1 MSWNNI
7 RLIYLRE
14 LRDQLRDRR
23 TLFTIVVLPLLM
35 YPLLAMVWCQMQQFL
50 KERPSKVLILG
61 AESLPDNPLL
71 IEKEDS
77 ISGDGQSHERP
88 RAFVSSLCPEAESRL
103 LELNFEQAA
112 RPAEVTASVKSA
124 AERDISLG
132 LYDAVVY
139 FPPEFAQKIAHFRR
153 DKNRLGEK
161 QLQVTDLDSI
171 PQPEI
176 FVDSA
181 NDSSRIAMNR
191 LDLVLRRWREVIVQD
206 NLAQSD
212 IPIGAARPFEVVN
225 TDVAETFRRRA
236 ALWSKVLP
244 FVVLVWALTGA
255 FYPAVD
261 LCAGEKERGTL
272 ETLLVSPAQR
282 DEIVWGKLLTV
293 TTFSVATSV
302 LNLICMGLT
311 GSLFFMQMAQSMSSP
326 MMLELG
332 PPPLSSLLWLGVA
345 VLPISTLFSALALA
359 IAAFARSTKEGQ
371 YYLMPLLLISLPL
384 MILPLLPQVKL
395 DLGFSLIPV
404 TGVMLLLRALME
416 GQYFEALK
424 YAPFV
429 IGITGLCC
437 WLAMRWAIQQFNSE
451 SVLFRES
458 ERFGVGLWL
467 RHLIR
472 DREDLPSPA
481 EAVVCGV
488 LLIVLRFVGSFTI
501 PMPTS
506 WSQFALTQFVVQAA
520 LIAFPAVLM
529 AIMLTRKPRQTLL
542 LQAPSFW
549 LTVPATALL
558 AVLLHPILMWLGAGI
573 REVYP
578 LSPETLRALAPF
590 NSILKSATL
599 AELLL
604 LVAVTPAICEELAFR
619 GFILS
624 GLRRLGH
631 KWSAIAICSVLFGV
645 AHGLLQQ
652 SLSAAVVGMVIGY
665 IAVKTNSLLP
675 AVAYHLVHNSLGVL
689 QSRIT
694 PDVMQEWEVLRALVV
709 LTEGGGV
716 EYHWNVT
723 AVTALSGILVL
734 FWIKRLPYHPCAEE
748 RLQDAIARQTPLLQT
763 SQA

>member
-1 MSWNNI
+1 MSWTNI

-14 LRDQLRDRR
+14 LRDQMRDRR

-50 KERPSKVLILG
+50 KERPSKVLVVG
-61 AESLPDNPLL
+61 AASLPQQPPLL
-71 IEKEDS
+71 T
-77 ISGDGQSHERP
+77 DGTFNSAVCTEN
-88 RAFVSSLCPEAESRL
+88 EARL
-103 LELNFEQAA
+103 LELQLEPASEPQADK
-112 RPAEVTASVKSA
+112 TA
-124 AERDISLG
+124 AEIKAAAEKDISRR
-132 LYDAVVY
+132 LYDAVIY
-139 FPPEFAQKIAHFRR
+139 FPPDFAEKLNRFRR
-153 DKNRLGEK
+153 DKNQIGEK
-161 QLQVTDLDSI
+161 KLQVTDLDNI

-181 NDSSRIAMNR
+181 SDSSRMALGR
-191 LDLVLRRWREVIVQD
+191 LDLVLRRWRETMVQD

-212 IPIGAARPFEVVN
+212 IPLGAARPFEVVN

-244 FVVLVWALTGA
+244 FVVLIWALTGA

-293 TTFSVATSV
+293 TTFSMATAL

-311 GSLFFMQMAQSMSSP
+311 GSLFFMQMAKSMTSP

-332 PPPLSSLLWLGVA
+332 PPPISSLCWLGVA
-345 VLPISTLFSALALA
+345 ILPISALFSALALA

-384 MILPLLPQVKL
+384 MVLPLLPQVKL

-416 GQYFEALK
+416 GQYLEALR
-424 YAPFV
+424 YSPFV
-429 IGITGLCC
+429 IGITALCC
-437 WLAMRWAIQQFNSE
+437 WLAIRWAIQQFNSE

-481 EAVVCGV
+481 EAIACGV
-488 LLIVLRFVGSFTI
+488 LLLVLRFVGSFTI
-501 PMPTS
+501 PMPTG
-506 WSQFALTQFVVQAA
+506 WPQFAVTTLVVQAA
-520 LIAFPAVLM
+520 LIAFPACLM

-549 LTVPATALL
+549 STVPAAGLL
-558 AVLLHPILMWLGAGI
+558 AVLLHPALMWLGAGI

-578 LSPETLRALAPF
+578 LSEDTLRALAPLEG
-590 NSILKSATL
+590 ILKQATL
-599 AELLL
+599 PELLL

-631 KWSAIAICSVLFGV
+631 KWTAIAICSVLFGV

-665 IAVKTNSLLP
+665 IAAKTNSLLP
-675 AVAYHLVHNSLGVL
+675 AVAYHLMHNSLGIL
-689 QSRIT
+689 HSRIT
-694 PDVMQEWEVLRALVV
+694 PELMHHWPVLDAFVAL
-709 LTEGGGV
+709 TADGGI

-723 AVTALSGILVL
+723 AIAALSGILVL
-734 FWIKRLPYHPCAEE
+734 LWIKRLPYHPCAEE
-748 RLQDAIARQTPLLQT
+748 QLQEALARQTPLLQP
-763 SQA
+763 A

>member
-50 KERPSKVLILG
+50 KERPSKVLIIG
-61 AESLPDNPLL
+61 GESLPENPQLL
-71 IEKEDS
+71 EKKAFALS
-77 ISGDGQSHERP
+77 ISTE
-88 RAFVSSLCPEAESRL
+88 PENRL
-103 LELNFEQAA
+103 LELEIGERGAA
-112 RPAEVTASVKSA
+112 NQSPEDIKTS

-139 FPPEFAQKIAHFRR
+139 FPPEFAQKIARFRR
-153 DKNRLGEK
+153 DKNQIGEK
-161 QLQVTDLDSI
+161 KLQVADLDDI

-181 NDSSRIAMNR
+181 SDASRMAMNR
-191 LDLVLRRWREVIVQD
+191 LDLVLRRWREAMVQD

-272 ETLLVSPAQR
+272 ETLLVSPARR

-293 TTFSVATSV
+293 TTFSMATSI

-311 GSLFFMQMAQSMSSP
+311 GSLFFMQMAQSMTSP
-326 MMLELG
+326 LMLELG
-332 PPPLSSLLWLGVA
+332 PPPVSSLLWLGVA
-345 VLPISTLFSALALA
+345 VLPISALFSALALA

-384 MILPLLPQVKL
+384 MVLPLLPQVKL

-416 GQYFEALK
+416 GQYLEALR

-429 IGITGLCC
+429 IGMTGLCC
-437 WLAMRWAIQQFNSE
+437 WLAIRWAIQQFNSE

-458 ERFGVGLWL
+458 ERFGVTLWL
-467 RHLIR
+467 KHLIR
-472 DREDLPSPA
+472 DREDFPSPVH
-481 EAVVCGV
+481 AVVCGV
-488 LLIVLRFVGSFTI
+488 LLIVLRFFGSFAI

-506 WSQFALTQFVVQAA
+506 WSQFAITQFVVQVS

-549 LTVPATALL
+549 STVPGAALL
-558 AVLLHPILMWLGAGI
+558 AILLHPILMWLGAGI

-578 LSPETLRALAPF
+578 LSEETLRALAPF
-590 NSILKSATL
+590 ESILRGATL
-599 AELLL
+599 PELLL

-624 GLRRLGH
+624 GLRRMGH
-631 KWSAIAICSVLFGV
+631 KWTAIAICSVLFGV
-645 AHGLLQQ
+645 AHGILQQ
-652 SLSAAVVGMVIGY
+652 SLAATVVGMVIGY
-665 IAVKTNSLLP
+665 IAVKTNSLWP
-675 AVAYHLVHNSLGVL
+675 AVAYHFVHNSLGVL
-689 QSRIT
+689 HSRIT
-694 PDVMQEWEVLRALVV
+694 PEVMHHWPVLDSLVAL
-709 LTEGGGV
+709 TADGGM

-723 AVTALSGILVL
+723 AIATLSGILVL
-734 FWIKRLPYHPCAEE
+734 LWIKRLPYHPCAEE
-748 RLQDAIARQTPLLQT
+748 QLQEALARQTPLLQT
-763 SQA
+763 A

>member
-50 KERPSKVLILG
+50 KERPSKVLIIG
-61 AESLPDNPLL
+61 AESLPDNPQLL
-71 IEKEDS
+71 EKE
-77 ISGDGQSHERP
+77 
-88 RAFVSSLCPEAESRL
+88 AFALSVSTEPENRL
-103 LELNFEQAA
+103 LELALGKRGAA
-112 RPAEVTASVKSA
+112 SESPDDIKAS

-139 FPPEFAQKIAHFRR
+139 FPPEFAQKIARYRR
-153 DKNRLGEK
+153 AKNQIGERK
-161 QLQVTDLDSI
+161 LQVADLDNI

-181 NDSSRIAMNR
+181 SDASRMAMSR
-191 LDLVLRRWREVIVQD
+191 LDLVLRRWREAMVQD

-272 ETLLVSPAQR
+272 ETLLVAPAQR

-293 TTFSVATSV
+293 TTFSMATSI
-302 LNLICMGLT
+302 LNLVCMGLT

-326 MMLELG
+326 LMLELG

-345 VLPISTLFSALALA
+345 VLPISALFSALALA

-416 GQYFEALK
+416 GQYMEALK

-429 IGITGLCC
+429 TGITGLCC
-437 WLAMRWAIQQFNSE
+437 WLAIRWAIQQFNSE

-458 ERFGVGLWL
+458 ERFGVALWL
-467 RHLIR
+467 KHLIR
-472 DREDLPSPA
+472 DREDLPSPVHA
-481 EAVVCGV
+481 IVCGV
-488 LLIVLRFVGSFTI
+488 LLIVLRFFGSFAI
-501 PMPTS
+501 PMPTG
-506 WSQFALTQFVVQAA
+506 WSQFAITQFVVQVS

-549 LTVPATALL
+549 STVPAAALL

-578 LSPETLRALAPF
+578 LSEETLRALAPF
-590 NSILKSATL
+590 ESILRNATL
-599 AELLL
+599 PELLL

-624 GLRRLGH
+624 GLRRMGH
-631 KWSAIAICSVLFGV
+631 KWTAIAICSVLFGV

-652 SLSAAVVGMVIGY
+652 SLAAAVVGMVIGY

-675 AVAYHLVHNSLGVL
+675 AVAYHFVHNSLGVL
-689 QSRIT
+689 HSRIT
-694 PDVMQEWEVLRALVV
+694 PEVMHHWPVLDSVVAL
-709 LTEGGGV
+709 TADGGM

-723 AVTALSGILVL
+723 VIAALSGILVL
-734 FWIKRLPYHPCAEE
+734 LWIKRLPYHPCAEE
-748 RLQDAIARQTPLLQT
+748 RLQEAIARQTPLLQT
-763 SQA
+763 A

>member
-1 MSWNNI
+1 MSWTNI

-50 KERPSKVLILG
+50 KEQPSKVLVVG
-61 AESLPDNPLL
+61 VASLPQQPVLL
-71 IEKEDS
+71 EEE
-77 ISGDGQSHERP
+77 HFT
-88 RAFVSSLCPEAESRL
+88 RALCTESEAKL
-103 LELNFEQAA
+103 LELKFEPASSQPVSDVQDVRNAA
-112 RPAEVTASVKSA
+112 K
-124 AERDISLG
+124 RDIAIR

-139 FPPEFAQKIAHFRR
+139 FPPDFAQHIARFRR
-153 DKNRLGEK
+153 AKSEVGEK
-161 QLQVTDLDSI
+161 KLQVADLDDV

-181 NDSSRIAMNR
+181 SDGSRVALNR
-191 LDLVLRRWREVIVQD
+191 LDLILRRWREAMVQD
-206 NLAQSD
+206 NLRLSD
-212 IPIGAARPFEVVN
+212 IPLGAARPFEVVN

-236 ALWSKVLP
+236 AIWSKVLP
-244 FVVLVWALTGA
+244 FVVLIWALTGA

-272 ETLLVSPAQR
+272 ETLLVSPARR

-293 TTFSVATSV
+293 TTFSMATSL

-311 GSLFFMQMAQSMSSP
+311 GSLFFMQMAQATSSP
-326 MMLELG
+326 MMMDLG
-332 PPPLSSLLWLGVA
+332 PPPISSLCWLGIAIV
-345 VLPISTLFSALALA
+345 PISALFSALALA

-384 MILPLLPQVKL
+384 MILPLLPQVRL

-416 GQYFEALK
+416 GQYLEALR
-424 YAPFV
+424 YSPFV
-429 IGITGLCC
+429 IGVTALCC
-437 WLAMRWAIQQFNSE
+437 WLAIRWAIQQFNSE

-472 DREDLPSPA
+472 DREDTPSPA
-481 EAVVCGV
+481 EAIVCGV
-488 LLIVLRFVGSFTI
+488 LLLVIRFVASFTI
-501 PMPTS
+501 PMPQGWT
-506 WSQFALTQFVVQAA
+506 QFAVTTLVVQAA
-520 LIAFPAVLM
+520 LIATPACLM

-549 LTVPATALL
+549 STVPAAMLL
-558 AVLLHPILMWLGAGI
+558 AALLHPALMWLGAGI
-573 REVYP
+573 RAVYP
-578 LSPETLRALAPF
+578 LSDETLRALAPLETL
-590 NSILKSATL
+590 IQQATL
-599 AELLL
+599 PELLL

-624 GLRRLGH
+624 GLRRMGH
-631 KWSAIAICSVLFGV
+631 KWTAIAICSVLFGV

-652 SLSAAVVGMVIGY
+652 SLAATVVGLVIGY

-675 AVAYHLVHNSLGVL
+675 AMAYHLVHNGLGVMH
-689 QSRIT
+689 SRIT
-694 PDVMQEWEVLRALVV
+694 PEVVQAWPVLDWLVALSS
-709 LTEGGGV
+709 EGGV
-716 EYHWNVT
+716 EYRWP
-723 AVTALSGILVL
+723 ALVL
-734 FWIKRLPYHPCAEE
+734 AAGGAMLVLLWIKRLPYHPCAEE
-748 RLQDAIARQTPLLQT
+748 RLQTALARQTPLLRAAT
-763 SQA
+763 A

>member
-1 MSWNNI
+1 MNWSNV
-7 RLIYLRE
+7 RLIFQRE
-14 LRDQLRDRR
+14 VRDQLRDRR

-50 KERPSKVLILG
+50 KERPSKVLVIG
-61 AESLPDNPLL
+61 AASLPQRPPLL
-71 IEKEDS
+71 ESES
-77 ISGDGQSHERP
+77 FTP
-88 RAFVSSLCPEAESRL
+88 AVCPENEARL
-103 LELNFEQAA
+103 LELKFDPDSPQ
-112 RPAEVTASVKSA
+112 PTTDQSAEDIKTS
-124 AERDISLG
+124 AERDISIG
-132 LYDAVVY
+132 LYDAVIY
-139 FPPEFAQKIAHFRR
+139 FPPDFAQKITRFRR
-153 DKNRLGEK
+153 AKQQIGEK
-161 QLQVTDLDSI
+161 KLTVTDLDDI

-181 NDSSRIAMNR
+181 SDSSRLAMGR
-191 LDLVLRRWREVIVQD
+191 LDLVLRRWREAMVQD
-206 NLAQSD
+206 NLAQSN
-212 IPIGAARPFEVVN
+212 IPLGAARPFEVVN

-244 FVVLVWALTGA
+244 FVVLIWALTGA

-293 TTFSVATSV
+293 TTFSMATSL

-311 GSLFFMQMAQSMSSP
+311 GSLFFMQMAKSMTSP
-326 MMLELG
+326 LMLELG
-332 PPPLSSLLWLGVA
+332 PPPLSSLCWLGVA
-345 VLPISTLFSALALA
+345 IIPISALFSALALA

-384 MILPLLPQVKL
+384 MVLPLLPQVKL

-416 GQYFEALK
+416 GQYGEALR
-424 YAPFV
+424 YSPFV

-437 WLAMRWAIQQFNSE
+437 WLAIRWAIQQFNSE

-458 ERFGVGLWL
+458 ERFGVALWL

-472 DREDLPSPA
+472 DREDMPSPA

-488 LLIVLRFVGSFTI
+488 LLLVLRFVGSFTI
-501 PMPTS
+501 PMPGS
-506 WSQFALTQFVVQAA
+506 WSQFAATTLVVQAA
-520 LIAFPAVLM
+520 LIAFPACLM

-549 LTVPATALL
+549 STVPAAALL
-558 AVLLHPILMWLGAGI
+558 AVLLHPALMWLGAGI

-578 LSPETLRALAPF
+578 LSEETLRALAPLEGL
-590 NSILKSATL
+590 LKQATL
-599 AELLL
+599 PELLL

-631 KWSAIAICSVLFGV
+631 KWTAIALCSVLFGV

-675 AVAYHLVHNSLGVL
+675 AMAYHLVHNSLGVMH
-689 QSRIT
+689 SRIT
-694 PDVMQEWEVLRALVV
+694 PEVLHHWPVLDQFVAL
-709 LTEGGGV
+709 TADGGM

-723 AVTALSGILVL
+723 AIAFLCGLLVL
-734 FWIKRLPYHPCAEE
+734 LWIKRLPYHPCAEE
-748 RLQDAIARQTPLLQT
+748 RLQEALARQTPLLQT
-763 SQA
+763 A